1 MPTAIDKF
9 EAALRDH
16 ADEFNVQLDADT
28 SAGLRRYYEVLMK
41 WNARLHLVAPCSP
54 EEFATRHVLESLLL
68 LSHLKPDAAVVDVGS
83 GGGLPMLPLL
93 IAQRDVNGTLIE
105 SSQRKSV
112 FLREALRAV
121 SRDAKVLTERFENI
135 PPPVADYV
143 TCRALER
150 LTQKLPAILTWARP
164 NSTLLL
170 FGGQSLTEGLQ
181 KLGPRF
187 ERVHIPQSLR
197 RYLLIVQPR

>member
-1 MPTAIDKF
+1 MPTAIDRF

-16 ADEFNVQLDADT
+16 AEEFDVQLDADT
-28 SAGLRRYYEVLMK
+28 STELRTYYKVLLK

-68 LSHLKPDAAVVDVGS
+68 MRYVKPNAAVVDIGS

-93 IAQRDVNGTLIE
+93 IARRDIHGTLIE
-105 SSQRKSV
+105 SSQRKSI

-121 SRDAKVLTERFENI
+121 SRDANVLNERFENLT
-135 PPPVADYV
+135 PPVADYV

-150 LTQKLPAILTWARP
+150 LTQKLPAMLTLARP

-170 FGGQSLTEGLQ
+170 FGGQSLTEELQ
-181 KLGPRF
+181 KLGCKF
-187 ERVHIPQSLR
+187 ERVQIPRSLR
-197 RYLLIVQPR
+197 RYLLIVPPR